1 VFRRGRRGATGG
13 RMTRVVTPGGVKIV
27 CIGGGPAGLYFALL
41 YKKAHPE
48 ASITVVERNAP
59 GVTFGWG
66 VVFSDETLSYLEE
79 NDGPTHEAITKA
91 FAHWD
96 AIDIFYKGEKL
107 RSGGHGF
114 SGLSRK
120 ELLRILSDRC
130 EELGVEQRFETE
142 VDDYAELTRDAD
154 LVIACDGLRSKVREK
169 HKDVFQPSL
178 DVRSCRYI
186 WLGTRKTFDAFTF
199 LFEET
204 PHGMFQVHA
213 YRFDADTSTFIA
225 ECDEASFR
233 AAGLDKATEAESIAF
248 LEKTFGKYLDGE
260 RLLANHSSWINF
272 TTIKNERWSHENVV
286 LMGDAAHTAHFSIG
300 SGTKL
305 AMEDAIALVKA
316 LEAELVPREA
326 TDEPRTGTVPTLR
339 GRIRRALERY
349 EQDRRPIVE
358 RTQKAAQDSLV
369 WFENV
374 KRYRDLD
381 PTQFAFSLLTRSKRI
396 TFDNLRLRDPG
407 FARQVAVSF
416 HDTLA
421 PDAPKRAADEP
432 PLPAMFTP
440 LRLRDCVIPNR
451 VVVSPMCMYSAV
463 EGMPNEFHFT
473 HYTARA
479 IGGAG
484 LVMTEMTDVSREGR
498 ISPGCAGM
506 YSADHMKA
514 WKRIVDTVHAQT
526 SSKFGMQLG
535 HAGRKAS
542 TKVMWEGS
550 DRPLESGNW
559 PIMSASPLPYFPDSQ
574 VPREMDRADMDR
586 VKASYVRSAE
596 WAAEAGFD
604 LLELHMA
611 HGYLLASFL
620 SPLTNV
626 RTDAYG
632 GSREARMRYPLEVLE
647 AVRAAWPKERP
658 LSVRISATDWL
669 PGGVTDEDVLALAR
683 ALKERGTD
691 VIDCSAGMTT
701 PDSRPRF
708 YGRMYQAYWSDMV
721 KNEVKIPTMA
731 VGGISSADQ
740 INTLVLSGRADL
752 CALARPHLEN
762 PNFTLFAAKEQ
773 GFTGLAWPKAYGMV
787 RPMPLAPEPPRTSV

>member
-1 VFRRGRRGATGG
+1 
-13 RMTRVVTPGGVKIV
+13 MKIV

-41 YKKAHPE
+41 YKKVHPE
-48 ASITVVERNAP
+48 ASITVIERNPP

-96 AIDIFYKGEKL
+96 AIDIFYKGQCL

-114 SGLSRK
+114 SGIARK
-120 ELLRILSDRC
+120 DLLAILSARC
-130 EELGVEQRFETE
+130 AELGVEQRFDTE
-142 VDDYAELTRDAD
+142 VDDYTKLTEDAD
-154 LVIACDGLRSKVREK
+154 LVIACDGLRSKIRER
-169 HKDVFQPSL
+169 HKDVFKPSL
-178 DVRSCRYI
+178 DVRNCRYM
-186 WLGTRKTFDAFTF
+186 WLGTRKKFDAFTF

-204 PHGMFQVHA
+204 AAGMFQIHA
-213 YRFDADTSTFIA
+213 YRFDDDTSTFIA
-225 ECDEASFR
+225 ECDEASFK
-233 AAGLDKATEAESIAF
+233 AAGLDKMSTEESIAF
-248 LEKTFGKYLDGE
+248 LEKLFGKYLDGE
-260 RLLANHSSWINF
+260 KLLANHSSWINF
-272 TTIKNERWSHENVV
+272 TTVKNERWSHENVV

-316 LEAELVPREA
+316 LEAEVKPPPA
-326 TDEPRTGTVPTLR
+326 AEPRTGTMPTLR
-339 GRIRRALERY
+339 ARIRRALERY
-349 EQDRRPIVE
+349 EEDRRPIVE
-358 RTQKAAQDSLV
+358 RTQKAAQDSLL

-396 TFDNLRLRDPG
+396 TFDNLRLRDPS
-407 FARQVAVSF
+407 FALQVGVHFQDA
-416 HDTLA
+416 LA
-421 PDAPKRAADEP
+421 ADAPKRAADEP
-432 PLPAMFTP
+432 PVPAMFTP
-440 LRLRDCVIPNR
+440 LRLRDCVLPNR

-463 EGMPNEFHFT
+463 EGLPNDFHFT

-479 IGGAG
+479 LGGAG
-484 LVMTEMTDVSREGR
+484 LVMTEMTDVSAEGR

-506 YSADHMKA
+506 YTREHVAA

-526 SSKFGMQLG
+526 ASKIGMQLG

-559 PIMSASPLPYFPDSQ
+559 PIMSASPLPYYPDSQ

-586 VKASYVRSAE
+586 VKSEFVRATQ
-596 WAAEAGFD
+596 WADEAGFD
-604 LLELHMA
+604 LVELHMA

-626 RTDAYG
+626 RKDGYG
-632 GSREARMRYPLEVLE
+632 GSRDARMRYPLEVLE
-647 AVRAAWPKERP
+647 AVRGAWAKHKP

-669 PGGVTDEDVLALAR
+669 PGGITDEDVVALAV
-683 ALKERGTD
+683 ALKERGVD

-701 PDSRPRF
+701 PESRPRF

-721 KNEVKIPTMA
+721 KNEVKIPTIA

-740 INTLVLSGRADL
+740 INTLVMSGRADL

-762 PNFTLFAAKEQ
+762 PHFTLFAAKEQ
-773 GFTGLAWPKAYGMV
+773 GYTGLSWPKPYGMV
-787 RPMPLAPEPPRTSV
+787 RPLPVVAPR